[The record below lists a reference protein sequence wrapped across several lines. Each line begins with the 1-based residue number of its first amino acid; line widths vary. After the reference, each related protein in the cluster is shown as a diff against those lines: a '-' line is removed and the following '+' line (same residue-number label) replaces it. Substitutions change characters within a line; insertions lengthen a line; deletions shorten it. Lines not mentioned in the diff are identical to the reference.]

1 MVRIAFSGRA
11 IAAAFVL
18 SSGLICGP
26 LNAQLPDGGTPDT
39 QEGESISELMANIK
53 LLNAQNELAVFKA
66 ELDSINEIEAPS
78 GVVTKNQI
86 RTQPPAKTHAQLR
99 DLFWGMLEEQDHRR
113 DRIASQPLRGLALR
127 TKPVTAA
134 LPGLCRQDVL
144 DVELV
149 SDGGGV
155 NGADSL
161 SRPIGVTAQSW
172 WAVTVPPQDG
182 WLNEVG
188 EGGESCAAFPAD
200 GTEFSAESDM
210 IAGEGYLAW
219 VKLREQALSGS
230 ADFLCQF
237 YPADDSR
244 SCAEQ
249 IAALPLES
257 LTAVRRCAEW
267 DGGRCYRVHVAGP
280 SAIHDIFIE
289 FDAPIF
295 DSDTILH
302 EVSLL
307 SLTVVEME
315 SVD

>member
-1 MVRIAFSGRA
+1 MVEIARSKWAVFA
-11 IAAAFVL
+11 IGA
-18 SSGLICGP
+18 
-26 LNAQLPDGGTPDT
+26 
-39 QEGESISELMANIK
+39 LMAASLYAPVQAQSADADTAGGSTGERMSERIK
-53 LLNAQNELAVFKA
+53 LRSTQNELAVFKA
-66 ELDSINEIEAPS
+66 ELDSPIAMPS
-78 GVVTKNQI
+78 GVVSKNQI
-86 RTQPPAKTHAQLR
+86 RTRPPQETHAQLR
-99 DLFWGMLEEQDHRR
+99 DVFWSMIEVEDYRR
-113 DRIASQPLRGLALR
+113 ERIATQPLRGFALKI
-127 TKPVTAA
+127 KPVTAA

-149 SDGGGV
+149 SDGSGA

-161 SRPIGVTAQSW
+161 SRPVGVTAQSW
-172 WAVTVPPQDG
+172 WAVTVPPQEG

-200 GTEFSAESDM
+200 GSEFSAESDM

-267 DGGRCYRVHVAGP
+267 DGGRCYRVHVAAP

-295 DSDTILH
+295 VSETTLH